1 MNRFEGKH
9 IIVTGGTGG
18 IGLATAERLLDE
30 GATVLLTG
38 RDAAK
43 IEELAARD
51 RVHAIANDSS
61 DPDAA
66 SALAEAA
73 KTHLGGRVDGVFL
86 NAGYGGFAPLGE
98 IRGEDFERMM
108 NVNVRAPLL
117 QLGAL
122 SPLLSE
128 GAAILFNSSIVN
140 DMKMPGSAVYA
151 ATKGAVRS
159 AMNAVSAEMAGR
171 GIRVNAVSPGP
182 IDTGFFSATGLSE
195 EEIAGFGE
203 QILAQVPLGR
213 FGEAREI
220 AAGGGGLPA
229 VERREL
235 RARHRAR
242 RRRRDELM
250 HSRANAPVPVRVPA
264 VGPDVADR
272 LGHRD
277 RAGCRARRRAA
288 ARLGNGLAV
297 GMAGRL
303 PDGTGGRPRSCG
315 RLVARAVRSPEMVS
329 NAGGT
334 PNVSESTVG
343 TSTAGTLTAGTPRGR
358 VPPGTMAGER
368 A

>member
-182 IDTGFFSATGLSE
+182 D
-195 EEIAGFGE
+195 
-203 QILAQVPLGR
+203 
-213 FGEAREI
+213 
-220 AAGGGGLPA
+220 
-229 VERREL
+229 
-235 RARHRAR
+235 RHRLLLGHRSLR
-242 RRRRDELM
+242 RRR
-250 HSRANAPVPVRVPA
+250 SRASASRFSPKCRSGA
-264 VGPDVADR
+264 SAR
-272 LGHRD
+272 
-277 RAGCRARRRAA
+277 RARSPRRW
-288 ARLGNGLAV
+288 
-297 GMAGRL
+297 
-303 PDGTGGRPRSCG
+303 RSCSPSDASYVHATE
-315 RLVARAVRSPEMVS
+315 LVVD
-329 NAGGT
+329 GGM
-334 PNVSESTVG
+334 S
-343 TSTAGTLTAGTPRGR
+343 
-358 VPPGTMAGER
+358 
-368 A
+368 